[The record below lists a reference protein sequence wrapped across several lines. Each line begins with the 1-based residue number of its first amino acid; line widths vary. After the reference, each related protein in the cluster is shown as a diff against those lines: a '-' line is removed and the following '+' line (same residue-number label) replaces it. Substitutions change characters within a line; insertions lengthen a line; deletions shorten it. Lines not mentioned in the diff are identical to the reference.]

1 MPGARY
7 FLADVVLTALF
18 ALRDEDCRHLFA
30 AFDQIAENPRG
41 LASSVGED
49 WDGRL
54 VCLARH
60 GRFEIGY
67 VLAPD
72 EEMITITLL
81 RPRASKP

>member
-7 FLADVVLTALF
+7 YLADAVLTALL
-18 ALRDEDCRHLFA
+18 ALSDRQCRELLT
-30 AFDQIAENPRG
+30 AFDQIADTPRDAAVSMG
-41 LASSVGED
+41 RD

-67 VLAPD
+67 VIAPD
-72 EEMITITLL
+72 AGIITITLL
-81 RPRASKP
+81 RPRTA

>member
-18 ALRDEDCRHLFA
+18 ALRDEECRNLFA
-30 AFDQIAENPRG
+30 AFDQIADNPRE
-41 LASSVGED
+41 LAVAMAHD

-54 VCLARH
+54 VCLSRH

-67 VLAPD
+67 VIAPEAD
-72 EEMITITLL
+72 IITITLL
-81 RPRASKP
+81 RPQVR